1 MVHEKVTKGKK
12 GAKGATGAKKVAG
25 TTPVLAV
32 VGLGYVGLPLA
43 AAFAR
48 EFPTIGFDIDPA
60 RIREVARTNPQI
72 QATADPAR
80 LGKADYLFICV
91 PTPVTAAKQPDLGP
105 VCSAGVI
112 VGRHLKPGATVVL
125 ESTVYPGV
133 TEGILR
139 EVLERESGL
148 TCGDGFRIG
157 YSPERINPGDPTHT
171 LATVV
176 KVVAGMDGKT
186 TEDLAR
192 VYGRIAKVF
201 PVRNIRIAEAA
212 KVIENIQRDLNIA
225 LMNELSII
233 FHLLGLDTREV
244 LAAAGTKWNFLP
256 FTPGLVG
263 GHCIPVDPYYL
274 VASAQERGYHP
285 QVILA
290 GRAINDS
297 MPAYVARMA
306 VRGLNDAGK
315 VIRGSRVLVMGLT
328 YKENVPDI
336 RESPAEGIV
345 KELEDFGVEVYGHD
359 PLVPDSVLDRFGV
372 RHWDG
377 GKGFFDAIIITV
389 AHEEFRRMALPEIRD
404 LFSGQPVLVDVRGMV
419 DAEAARSLGI
429 SYQRL

>member
-1 MVHEKVTKGKK
+1 MVHEKVKK
-12 GAKGATGAKKVAG
+12 GAKGKGAG
-25 TTPVLAV
+25 PGPVLAV

-48 EFPTIGFDIDPA
+48 EFPTLGFDIDAA
-60 RIREVARTNPQI
+60 RIREVARTHPQI
-72 QATADPAR
+72 EATTDPAR
-80 LGKADYLFICV
+80 LGEADYLFICV

-105 VCSAGVI
+105 VCSAAAI
-112 VGRHLKPGATVVL
+112 VGRHLKRGATVVL

-148 TCGDGFRIG
+148 ACGDGFRIG
-157 YSPERINPGDPTHT
+157 YSPERINPGDPTHD

-176 KVVAGMDGKT
+176 KVVAGMDEKT
-186 TEDLAR
+186 TGDLAR

-225 LMNELSII
+225 LMNELAII
-233 FHLLGLDTREV
+233 FHLLDLDTREV
-244 LAAAGTKWNFLP
+244 HAAAGTKWNFIP

-274 VASAQERGYHP
+274 VACAQERGYHP

-315 VIRGSRVLVMGLT
+315 VIKGSRVLVMGLT

-336 RESPAEGIV
+336 RESPVEGIV
-345 KELEDFGVEVYGHD
+345 KELGEFGVEVYGHD
-359 PLVPDSVLDRFGV
+359 PLVPESVLDRFGV
-372 RHWDG
+372 RRWDG
-377 GKGFFDAIIITV
+377 RKGFFDAIIITV
-389 AHEEFRRMALPEIRD
+389 AHDEFRRMTLSEIRE
-404 LFSGQPVLVDVRGMV
+404 LFSGRPVLVDVRGMV
-419 DAEAARSLGI
+419 DGEAARSLGTG
-429 SYQRL
+429 YQRL

>member
-1 MVHEKVTKGKK
+1 MVHDNLKPGPE
-12 GAKGATGAKKVAG
+12 
-25 TTPVLAV
+25 PVCAV

-43 AAFAR
+43 TAFSR
-48 EFPTIGFDIDPA
+48 HLPTIGFDIDPE
-60 RIREVARTNPQI
+60 RVREVARTSPQI
-72 QATADPAR
+72 QATTDPER
-80 LGKADYLFICV
+80 IREADYIFICV
-91 PTPVTAAKQPDLGP
+91 PTPVTCAKQPDLAP
-105 VCSAGVI
+105 ICSAAAS
-112 VGRHLKPGATVVL
+112 VGRHLKRGSTVVL

-133 TEGILR
+133 TEGIVKS
-139 EVLERESGL
+139 VLERESGL

-157 YSPERINPGDPTHT
+157 YSPERINPGDSGHT
-171 LATVV
+171 LSTVV
-176 KVVAGMDGKT
+176 KIVAGMDRAT

-192 VYGRIAKVF
+192 VYGLITKVF
-201 PVRNIRIAEAA
+201 PVKSIRIAEAA

-233 FHLLGLDTREV
+233 FHLLDVDTREV
-244 LAAAGTKWNFLP
+244 LEAAATKWNFIP

-274 VASAQERGYHP
+274 VACAQEKGYHP

-306 VRGLNDAGK
+306 IRGLNDAGK

-345 KELEDFGVEVYGHD
+345 RELEEFGIMVYGHD
-359 PLVPDSVLDRFGV
+359 PLVPQSVLDRFGV
-372 RHWDG
+372 RPWDG
-377 GKGFFDAIIITV
+377 KRGFFDAIIITV
-389 AHEEFRRMALPEIRD
+389 AHDEFRRMTLPEIRD
-404 LFSGQPVLVDVRGMV
+404 LLSDQPVLIDVRGMV
-419 DAEAARSLGI
+419 DEGAARSLGI
-429 SYQRL
+429 HYQRL